1 MFFFHSLSSLL
12 LKEILMDTILTEMEF
27 DALATGEFTIS
38 PEGVKNVIGNKNVQL
53 LDVRT
58 DEEAAYSPF
67 PFAKHIPINQLP
79 DRIDEIASDAITITF
94 GSSSFQ
100 STVAFFYLRQ
110 SGMETVK
117 TMVGGTEDLVTLLKP
132 TPLSSIHSAKR

>member
-1 MFFFHSLSSLL
+1 
-12 LKEILMDTILTEMEF
+12 MDTILTEMEF
-27 DALATGEFTIS
+27 EALATGEFTIS
-38 PEGVKNVIGNKNVQL
+38 PEGVQKVIGNKHVQL

-58 DEEAAYSPF
+58 DEEVAYSPF

-79 DRIDEIASDAITITF
+79 DRMDEIVGDAITVTF

-100 STVAFFYLRQ
+100 SAVAFFYLRQ

-117 TMVGGTEDLVTLLKP
+117 TMVGGTDDLVKLLKP
-132 TPLSSIHSAKR
+132 APLSSIQPAKL